1 MAGVIWSQ
9 EMLKDT
15 IKMCFGEGSCQ
26 ERLSCLG
33 KICLMLEDNF
43 IK

>member
-1 MAGVIWSQ
+1 MTGVIWSQ

-15 IKMCFGEGSCQ
+15 IKMCCREGSCQ
-26 ERLSCLG
+26 EGVLCLG
-33 KICLMLEDNF
+33 KIGPVLQDNF